1 MMTTDPIPPFAILR
15 TELSTLPPEQPVWPE
30 GVPDLPLLDGH
41 TPVERDDSRGAV
53 HLDRFIGN
61 ISVPGL
67 FAYPAATASNTGVAV
82 LVCPGG
88 GYGGVAIDKEGHD
101 LARFFNSIGV
111 SAFVLKYR
119 VPAPDDRHGLLT
131 YAPLRDAQR
140 SLRLI
145 RSKAKDLGIN
155 PSRVGIMGFSSGGH
169 LAATASTLFDDAPES
184 APALKQFSARPDF
197 TILVYPVI
205 SITQEFMHS
214 GSRLRLLGPNPDPV
228 LNRKFS
234 PETQVK
240 EDTPPCL
247 LIHTGDD
254 SVPVQNSIA
263 YYQAAQKAKVPA
275 EMHLF
280 AAGGH
285 GYGMK
290 KRGLPI
296 DTWTDRVKDWISSTV
311 LTLP

>member
-1 MMTTDPIPPFAILR
+1 MMTDPIPPFAILR
-15 TELSTLPPEQPVWPE
+15 SELSTLPPEQPVWPDGLPE
-30 GVPDLPLLDGH
+30 SPSPHPDAAG
-41 TPVERDDSRGAV
+41 ERDDSRGAI
-53 HLDRFIGN
+53 HLDRFISN
-61 ISVPGL
+61 ITVPGL
-67 FAYPAATASNTGVAV
+67 FAYPAAAANNTGAAV

-88 GYGGVAIDKEGHD
+88 GYAGVAIDKEGHD

-131 YAPLRDAQR
+131 DAPLRDAQR

-145 RSKAKDLGIN
+145 RARAKDLGIV

-169 LAATASTLFDDAPES
+169 LAATASTLFDDAPDRD
-184 APALKQFSARPDF
+184 PALRQLSARPDF

-205 SITQEFMHS
+205 SILQDFMHS
-214 GSRLRLLGPNPDPV
+214 GSRLRLLGPNPDPA

-247 LIHTGDD
+247 LIQTGDD
-254 SVPVQNSIA
+254 SVPVQNCIA
-263 YYQAAQKAKVPA
+263 YYLAAQKAKVPA

-290 KRGLPI
+290 KRSLPI
-296 DTWTDRVKDWISSTV
+296 DSWTDRVHDWIRSTV